1 MFFDDKRGLRS
12 KKKKDHKVMRICHK
26 KNETYKFT
34 RKSVVNMY
42 MERTQRRTKIC
53 ESISAS
59 SALPLCMVEL
69 HMSVKF

>member
-42 MERTQRRTKIC
+42 MERT
-53 ESISAS
+53 
-59 SALPLCMVEL
+59 
-69 HMSVKF
+69 